1 MKEKKLLSKTTILVA
16 ILLAATLSLW
26 ANHMVVGTV
35 SLIDQNTTSH
45 YTHIKFDI
53 SWENSWRVT
62 TGPSNWDAAWVFA
75 KWKLHSGSTWAH
87 CTLSSTDGDHT
98 APSSSSIDAAS
109 DGTGIFIYRDG
120 VGSGS
125 NNWDNAKLRWNYGT
139 DGLADNATVD
149 VKVFAI
155 EMVYVPQGSFYVGDG
170 SSYGRFHDGDNDNQ
184 SFQVTSSQIEFGQS
198 DGKLWAGGEWDS
210 PSGSLQTD
218 FPTGYDAF
226 YCMKY
231 EISQQQYVDFLNTL
245 TSTQASNRYPD
256 QHVICRYAITVSGG
270 TYSTT
275 NPYVACNY
283 LNWADG
289 TAYADWAGLRP
300 MTELEFEKAC
310 RGDRSTVANEYA
322 WGTADIASSVYTLS
336 SSGSYDE
343 GIATSYSTTEG
354 NAIYTTTKGEI
365 SGPLRVGI
373 FAANSSNSGRET
385 AGASYY
391 GIMELSGNLVE
402 RHVTVG
408 NLTGRDFT
416 GGHGD
421 GTLTSGGDANVTN
434 WPGTDAVGAGLHGGG
449 WQFGES
455 DLRTSYRNYAA
466 YTDSSRTFYQGFR
479 ASKTE

>member
-16 ILLAATLSLW
+16 ILLAATLPLW
-26 ANHMVVGTV
+26 ANHVVVGTV
-35 SLIDQNTTSH
+35 SLIDQNTTSN
-45 YTHIKFDI
+45 YTHIEFDI
-53 SWENSWRVT
+53 SWENSWRT
-62 TGPSNWDAAWVFA
+62 SSGPSNWDAAWIFA
-75 KWKLHSGSTWAH
+75 KWKLHTGSTWSH
-87 CTLSSTDGDHT
+87 CTLSSTDVDHT
-98 APSSSSIDAAS
+98 APSGSTIDAAS
-109 DGTGIFIYRDG
+109 DGIGIFIYRNANG
-120 VGSGS
+120 TGNVS
-125 NNWDNAKLRWNYGT
+125 WDDVKLQWNYGT
-139 DGLADNATVD
+139 DGVADDATVD

-155 EMVYVPQGSFYVGDG
+155 EMVYVPQDSFYVGDG
-170 SSYGRFHDGDNDNQ
+170 SSTYRFHDGDNNNQ
-184 SFQVTSSQIEFGQS
+184 SFQVTSSQIEFGTS
-198 DGKLWAGGEWDS
+198 DGKLWATGEWDS

-256 QHVICRYAITVSGG
+256 QNGNLRHAITVSGG

-310 RGDRSTVANEYA
+310 RGDQSAVANEYA
-322 WGTADIASSVYTLS
+322 WGTADIASSAYTLS
-336 SSGSYDE
+336 SSGNSDE

-354 NAIYTTTKGEI
+354 NANYNTTKGEI
-365 SGPLRVGI
+365 NGPLRVGI

-391 GIMELSGNLVE
+391 GIMELSGNLLE
-402 RHVTVG
+402 RPVTVG
-408 NLTGRDFT
+408 NLTGRNFT

-421 GTLTSGGDANVTN
+421 GALTSGGDANVTN
-434 WPGTDAVGAGLHGGG
+434 WPGTDAVGAGLRGGG
-449 WQFGES
+449 WNFAAVY
-455 DLRTSYRNYAA
+455 LRTSYRNYATF
-466 YTDSSRTFYQGFR
+466 TDSSRDYYHGFR